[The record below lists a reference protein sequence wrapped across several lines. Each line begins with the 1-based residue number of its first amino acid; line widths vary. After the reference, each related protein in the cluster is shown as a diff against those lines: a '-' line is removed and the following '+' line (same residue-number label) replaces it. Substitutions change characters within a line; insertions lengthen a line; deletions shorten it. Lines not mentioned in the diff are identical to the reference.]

1 MNASALHAPAET
13 KRCHRGSAPHTVRV
27 LIHMSWGSTLLPAA
41 ARMVITS
48 GSGAPFAEVVLNWG
62 NAADDEAALRA
73 VLEALKIARRYRA
86 QRVVV
91 YIDNEVA
98 ASIAAGEEKAPP
110 ALVGLALQ
118 IRALAHTYKAVEVR
132 YGMSLV
138 APTLPDFSERAAPC
152 GEKEYACDLM
162 SDMGDEAEQWTS

>member
-1 MNASALHAPAET
+1 MSAPALRAPAEM
-13 KRCHRGSAPHTVRV
+13 KKFRREPALRTVRV
-27 LIHMSWGSTLLPAA
+27 LIRMSGGSAFLPARA
-41 ARMVITS
+41 HMVITS
-48 GSGAPFAEVVLNWG
+48 GSGAPFAEVALNWEI
-62 NAADDEAALRA
+62 ATDDEAALRA

-98 ASIAAGEEKAPP
+98 ASVAAGEEKASP

-132 YGMSLV
+132 YGMSLI
-138 APTLPDFSERAAPC
+138 APTLPAFSERAAPR
-152 GEKEYACDLM
+152 GDENYACDLM
-162 SDMGDEAEQWTS
+162 SNMGDEAQEWTS